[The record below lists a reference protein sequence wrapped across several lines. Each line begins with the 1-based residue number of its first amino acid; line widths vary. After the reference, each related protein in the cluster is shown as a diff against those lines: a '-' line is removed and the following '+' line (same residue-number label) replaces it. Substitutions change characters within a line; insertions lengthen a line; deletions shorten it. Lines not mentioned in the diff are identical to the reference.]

1 MFDRLGKRLPGY
13 NSGDSPLTE
22 RMLFP
27 SLVVLVALNLITSL
41 IAASSVFSLLQAR
54 ASTREA
60 DTIHTLLERVY
71 IGMLNGETGQRGYII
86 TGDQTYLVP
95 YSDGI
100 KAVPGAISQLNKSVT
115 DPTLKSQLNKLE
127 RLTDKKINGMQESIN
142 VRRAQG
148 YDAAAALIKSNTG
161 KATMDET
168 RRLLD
173 TMEARANK
181 DIASKDAKANRMAV
195 IAFSS
200 LAFAVIFIAVLV
212 YFILVLFK
220 QFQRANKQLETTNEE
235 LNRSNRELQD
245 FASVAS
251 HDLQEPLR
259 KIQAFG
265 DRLESTTTLSEDS
278 KEYLDRMLAA
288 AGRMRIL
295 IDDLLAFSRV
305 TTKAQPFKRVS
316 LRRITNEVLS
326 DLEIKVEDTGAKV
339 TVGKL
344 PAIDADELQMRQL
357 LQNLLSNA
365 LKFTRPDVKPSVK
378 VHATKSHMDGREV
391 VILTVED
398 NGIGFDPK
406 YLDRIF
412 TIFQRLHG
420 RSEYEGTGI
429 GLAVVRKIAERHEGG
444 VTAESEEGKG
454 SRFIVTLPVHHNK
467 SAE

>member
-1 MFDRLGKRLPGY
+1 
-13 NSGDSPLTE
+13 
-22 RMLFP
+22 
-27 SLVVLVALNLITSL
+27 
-41 IAASSVFSLLQAR
+41 
-54 ASTREA
+54 
-60 DTIHTLLERVY
+60 
-71 IGMLNGETGQRGYII
+71 
-86 TGDQTYLVP
+86 
-95 YSDGI
+95 
-100 KAVPGAISQLNKSVT
+100 
-115 DPTLKSQLNKLE
+115 
-127 RLTDKKINGMQESIN
+127 
-142 VRRAQG
+142 
-148 YDAAAALIKSNTG
+148 
-161 KATMDET
+161 
-168 RRLLD
+168 
-173 TMEARANK
+173 
-181 DIASKDAKANRMAV
+181 
-195 IAFSS
+195 
-200 LAFAVIFIAVLV
+200 
-212 YFILVLFK
+212 
-220 QFQRANKQLETTNEE
+220 
-235 LNRSNRELQD
+235 
-245 FASVAS
+245 
-251 HDLQEPLR
+251 LQEPLR

-429 GLAVVRKIAERHEGG
+429 GLAVVRKITERHEGG